1 MFVVE
6 FGIIFIN
13 DTKYYYWNETD
24 LDCLWSE
31 VNTNRL
37 YRWPLLNR
45 NDWACVAVSKL
56 IYLVYPPSDLC
67 KFISWSEI
75 FIKRRGTR
83 VFMLTTREHS

>member
-13 DTKYYYWNETD
+13 DTKYYYWNETN

-37 YRWPLLNR
+37 PLTSIIKSEW
-45 NDWACVAVSKL
+45 WACVAVSKL
-56 IYLVYPPSDLC
+56 IYLVYPPSDSC
-67 KFISWSEI
+67 KMSAAFHEVK
-75 FIKRRGTR
+75 F
-83 VFMLTTREHS
+83 L